1 MENLKMEGTFKSPAL
16 DFNAQTG
23 VFEIKGR
30 SLPENA
36 IEVYEPVFKWLEDYI
51 KSPATSTTINV
62 SLEYFNT
69 SSSKLIFELFRK
81 FEQLKSAGNNVKV
94 NWYYELDDP
103 DLREEG
109 ETFADLLKL
118 PIELIGVQEFDFTFR

>member
-1 MENLKMEGTFKSPAL
+1 METLKMEGSFKSPSLLFDA
-16 DFNAQTG
+16 NTG

-36 IEVYEPVFKWLEDYI
+36 VDVYEPVFKWLDEYSRNP
-51 KSPATSTTINV
+51 KSSTVINV

-81 FEQLKSAGNNVKV
+81 FEGLAASGHQVKV
-94 NWYYELDDP
+94 NWYYELDDI
-103 DLREEG
+103 DLKEEG
-109 ETFADLLKL
+109 ETFSQLLKV
-118 PIELIGVQEFDFTFR
+118 PVELIGVDEFDFTFL